1 MDAVISKW
9 GNSLAIRLPMA
20 LVNEVRFKSEQKVSI
35 SAKDGR
41 IVIEPMQKVAY
52 TLDDLVAGMTAKN
65 AHREVSVG
73 APVGKEVL

>member
-35 SAKDGR
+35 SAKNGR
-41 IVIEPMQKVAY
+41 IVIEPVQKVEY
-52 TLDDLVAGMTAKN
+52 TLDDLVAKMTTKN
-65 AHREVSVG
+65 AHGEVSFG
-73 APVGKEVL
+73 SPMGKETL